1 MRCRQA
7 TRMISDSHERTLSLQ
22 EKAGLR
28 LHLMTCP
35 HCRNFKRNCNEM
47 SRLMKEFVKGKSKVE
62 K

>member
-7 TRMISDSHERTLSLQ
+7 TRIISDSHERQLSLQ

-35 HCRNFKRNCNEM
+35 YCRNFRRNCGEL
-47 SRLMKEFVKGKSKVE
+47 SRLMKAFAQNAKK
-62 K
+62 

>member
-7 TRMISDSHERTLSLQ
+7 TRIISDSHERQLSLQ

-35 HCRNFKRNCNEM
+35 HCRNFRRNCNEM
-47 SRLMKEFVKGKSKVE
+47 SRLMKSFAQNENK
-62 K
+62 